1 MYLIL
6 LLLLCL
12 AVLNNASVPKI
23 NNVDLDFQYAVV
35 FICIS
40 YPSAQHSWQ
49 ICSSHDGQ
57 PSLAQLLYGFF
68 FLRSELT
75 FLPSAST
82 APLLFLKHILQIR
95 NASLQINL
103 LVGTVVC
110 LHPGVVVLD
119 KDCACLLSSMAN
131 PICESIQTKKHF
143 PHSQGS
149 QPFFRIHWGGGS
161 FKSVHSFLMA

>member
-1 MYLIL
+1 MQSSSYAYHTPPPNIL
-6 LLLLCL
+6 GR
-12 AVLNNASVPKI
+12 
-23 NNVDLDFQYAVV
+23 YARRTM
-35 FICIS
+35 
-40 YPSAQHSWQ
+40 
-49 ICSSHDGQ
+49 D
-57 PSLAQLLYGFF
+57 SLALPNYCMVFF

-161 FKSVHSFLMA
+161 FKSVHSFPMA